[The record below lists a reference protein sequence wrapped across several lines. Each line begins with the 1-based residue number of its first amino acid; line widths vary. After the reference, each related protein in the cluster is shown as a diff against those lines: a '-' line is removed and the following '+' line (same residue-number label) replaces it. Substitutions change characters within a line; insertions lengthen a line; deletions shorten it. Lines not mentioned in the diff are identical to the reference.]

1 VLEALRF
8 AFVLVVRYLFW
19 LYDVCFGCA
28 MRRLGFSFGV
38 LPSHSLMFSSA
49 VLSAL
54 CLFICSFSLV
64 RHVYVVVARSV
75 EILACLI
82 KALSHRVVLV
92 PCLTIHLLA

>member
-1 VLEALRF
+1 
-8 AFVLVVRYLFW
+8 
-19 LYDVCFGCA
+19 

-75 EILACLI
+75 EIPACLI
-82 KALSHRVVLV
+82 KASYRVVLV